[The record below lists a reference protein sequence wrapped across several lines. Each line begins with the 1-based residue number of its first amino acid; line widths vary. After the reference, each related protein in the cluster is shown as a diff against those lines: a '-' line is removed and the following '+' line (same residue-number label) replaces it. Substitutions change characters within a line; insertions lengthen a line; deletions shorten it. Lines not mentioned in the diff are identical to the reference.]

1 MSGRRILT
9 LALVVLSVITV
20 VGMIFAP
27 QIMGLYLSFS
37 KAPDRQQQIELGAY
51 LLRWFMP
58 QIVFYGIGAIAG
70 GLLTAHRRFAPPMF
84 TPILNNLVAI
94 VAFLGY
100 AFVASGSTPSV
111 SDITSGEKLILGAG
125 TTLGVVAM
133 TAALWPSLRSLG
145 FRWRL
150 TGGWNHPAVR
160 RLVKLSAWV
169 IVYVVAN
176 QIAFLVVNLLAGGIG
191 EARFQIYATAFII
204 FSLPHAIFGVSI
216 FTALLPGMASQ
227 WTEGNR
233 DGVVTL
239 LSRGIRDTTVVI
251 VPAALA
257 YLAIATPI
265 VALLLQYGE
274 AKPVDT
280 ELIARTLQGFAIGLP
295 FFSIFQLLTRTFYA
309 MQDSRTPALIN
320 IGAAFVMMGV
330 DIVLVST
337 IGWDVPAL
345 ALGHA
350 ASYAFATAV
359 GLIVLRPRLGSLDG
373 AHIWGTI
380 ARVIPAAD
388 RHGGRGQARGGR
400 CRERC
405 RHPGRDR
412 AGGPG
417 GCRDHRGT
425 RRLPDRGAHVAHRR
439 GRRGQGRSPKEVPLM
454 KRALQL
460 HGDQRGLVG
469 KMMIVWLLLV
479 AVLAVG
485 AIDAGSIAL
494 TKFKLSSV
502 AVEAASDGAV
512 AYRNGADAEGACLA
526 AQATVTATQPDLH
539 MGRNFCEVNPTTGQV
554 TITLRTTAGTI
565 LAGRVEFTKHYTIV
579 VQTETNG
586 PSGV

>member
-1 MSGRRILT
+1 VVQEVHQTSEILTPPPAQLPEQDSRATYARNTAVMTVGTTLSRLTGYVRIAAQTAALGVTIGTLGDVYTRANITPNIVYELILGGVITSVFVPVFVEWHQKHGKDAAWDLGRRMLT
-9 LALVVLSVITV
+9 LALVVLALVAI

-37 KAPDRQQQIELGAY
+37 KASDRQAQIELGAY

-58 QIVFYGIGAIAG
+58 QIIFYGIGAIAG
-70 GLLTAHRRFAPPMF
+70 GLLTAERRFAPPMF

-94 VAFLGY
+94 AAFLGY
-100 AFVASGSTPSV
+100 ALVLGGSTPSV
-111 SDITSGEKLILGAG
+111 SDITGTERLILGAG
-125 TTLGVVAM
+125 ATLGVIAM
-133 TAALWPSLRSLG
+133 TVALWPSLRSLG

-160 RLVKLSAWV
+160 RLIKLSAWV

-227 WTEGNR
+227 WTDGNR
-233 DGVVTL
+233 QGVVTL
-239 LSRGIRDTTVVI
+239 LSRGIRDTSVVI

-274 AKPVDT
+274 ANTHDT
-280 ELIARTLQGFAIGLP
+280 ELIGRTLQGFALGLP

-330 DIVLVST
+330 DVVLVST

-380 ARVIPAAD
+380 AKVIPAAIVTAVV
-388 RHGGRGQARGGR
+388 ARF
-400 CRERC
+400 
-405 RHPGRDR
+405 
-412 AGGPG
+412 
-417 GCRDHRGT
+417 
-425 RRLPDRGAHVAHRR
+425 VAD
-439 GRRGQGRSPKEVPLM
+439 GVANVVDTQ
-454 KRALQL
+454 
-460 HGDQRGLVG
+460 
-469 KMMIVWLLLV
+469 
-479 AVLAVG
+479 AVLGRVAQVG
-485 AIDAGSIAL
+485 AATMAGLAVYLIAAL
-494 TKFKLSSV
+494 MLRIEE
-502 AVEAASDGAV
+502 VEEVKGA
-512 AYRNGADAEGACLA
+512 
-526 AQATVTATQPDLH
+526 
-539 MGRNFCEVNPTTGQV
+539 
-554 TITLRTTAGTI
+554 LR
-565 LAGRVEFTKHYTIV
+565 RRFR
-579 VQTETNG
+579 
-586 PSGV
+586 S

>member
-1 MSGRRILT
+1 VVRQTSEILTPPPAELPEQDSRATYARNTAVMTVGTTLSRLTGYVRIAAQTAALGVTIGALGDTFTRANTTPNIIYELILGGILTSVFVPVFVEWRQKHGEEAAWDVGRRVLT

-94 VAFLGY
+94 IAFLGY
-100 AFVASGSTPSV
+100 AFVVSGSTPSV

-169 IVYVVAN
+169 VVYVVAN

-233 DGVVTL
+233 EGVVTL

-330 DIVLVST
+330 DVVLVST

-350 ASYAFATAV
+350 ASYAFATTV

-380 ARVIPAAD
+380 ARVIPAA
-388 RHGGRGQARGGR
+388 
-400 CRERC
+400 
-405 RHPGRDR
+405 
-412 AGGPG
+412 
-417 GCRDHRGT
+417 
-425 RRLPDRGAHVAHRR
+425 
-439 GRRGQGRSPKEVPLM
+439 
-454 KRALQL
+454 
-460 HGDQRGLVG
+460 
-469 KMMIVWLLLV
+469 IVTAITAKLV
-479 AVLAVG
+479 ANGVANLTDTQAVIGRVAQVGAATIAGLAVYLIAALMLRIEEVEEVKG
-485 AIDAGSIAL
+485 A
-494 TKFKLSSV
+494 
-502 AVEAASDGAV
+502 
-512 AYRNGADAEGACLA
+512 
-526 AQATVTATQPDLH
+526 
-539 MGRNFCEVNPTTGQV
+539 
-554 TITLRTTAGTI
+554 LR
-565 LAGRVEFTKHYTIV
+565 RRFR
-579 VQTETNG
+579 
-586 PSGV
+586 S

>member
-1 MSGRRILT
+1 MVQEVHQTSEILTPPPAELPEQDSRATYARNTAVMTVGTTLSRLTGYVRIAAQTAALGVTIGSLGDVYTRANITPNIVYELILGGIITSVFVPVFVEWHQKHGKDAAWDLGRRMLT
-9 LALVVLSVITV
+9 LALVVLAAVAI

-27 QIMGLYLSFS
+27 QIMELYLSFS
-37 KAPDRQQQIELGAY
+37 EAADRQDQIELGAY

-70 GLLTAHRRFAPPMF
+70 GLLTAERRFAPPMF

-94 VAFLGY
+94 AAFLGY
-100 AFVASGSTPSV
+100 ALVLGGSTPSV
-111 SDITSGEKLILGAG
+111 SDITDVEKLILGAG
-125 TTLGVVAM
+125 ATLGVIAM
-133 TAALWPSLRSLG
+133 TVALWPSLRSLG

-150 TGGWNHPAVR
+150 TWGWNHPAVR
-160 RLVKLSAWV
+160 RLIKLSAWV
-169 IVYVVAN
+169 IVYVLAN

-227 WTEGNR
+227 WTEGHR
-233 DGVVTL
+233 EGVVTL

-274 AKPVDT
+274 AKPADT
-280 ELIARTLQGFAIGLP
+280 ELIARTLQGFALGLP

-345 ALGHA
+345 AIGHA

-373 AHIWGTI
+373 THIWGTI
-380 ARVIPAAD
+380 VRVIPAAVATAIVAKVVAD
-388 RHGGRGQARGGR
+388 GVANVVDTQAVIGRVAQVGAATF
-400 CRERC
+400 
-405 RHPGRDR
+405 
-412 AGGPG
+412 AG
-417 GCRDHRGT
+417 
-425 RRLPDRGAHVAHRR
+425 
-439 GRRGQGRSPKEVPLM
+439 
-454 KRALQL
+454 
-460 HGDQRGLVG
+460 
-469 KMMIVWLLLV
+469 
-479 AVLAVG
+479 LAVYLIAALMLGIEEVEEVKG
-485 AIDAGSIAL
+485 A
-494 TKFKLSSV
+494 
-502 AVEAASDGAV
+502 
-512 AYRNGADAEGACLA
+512 
-526 AQATVTATQPDLH
+526 
-539 MGRNFCEVNPTTGQV
+539 
-554 TITLRTTAGTI
+554 LR
-565 LAGRVEFTKHYTIV
+565 RRFR
-579 VQTETNG
+579 
-586 PSGV
+586 S